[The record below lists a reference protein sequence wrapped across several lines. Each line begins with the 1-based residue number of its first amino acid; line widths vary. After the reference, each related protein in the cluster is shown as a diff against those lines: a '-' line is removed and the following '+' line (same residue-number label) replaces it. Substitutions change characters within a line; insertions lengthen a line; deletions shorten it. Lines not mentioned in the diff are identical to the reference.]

1 MPDSLNSTFDAIR
14 QRASV
19 RRYSTEDV
27 PDPIIAELLD
37 LANRAPSGYNL
48 QPWHFILVRNP
59 ELKQLMRHIAM
70 DQIQVTEAPAVV
82 AFVADPDA
90 WKTSYE
96 KVLELGRQTNQMSE
110 ERVARYR
117 KYVRVLFR
125 NGPAGSIGFAKRIL
139 IPFLRFTRPTPNV
152 ISSRSEAIQYVRAQT
167 MFAASTFM
175 IAAKSIGLDTSP
187 MEGFDEE
194 RLKKLL
200 AVPKSMSIPIIIAV
214 GHPLDDTAYSPGT
227 RLPLDQK
234 LSLDL
239 FPNKVKEG
247 SLKVPD

>member
-1 MPDSLNSTFDAIR
+1 MPDSPNSTFDAIR
-14 QRASV
+14 RRASV
-19 RRYSTEDV
+19 RRFSTEDV
-27 PDPIIAELLD
+27 SDSLIAELLD

-70 DQIQVTEAPAVV
+70 DQIQVAEAPAVV
-82 AFVADPDA
+82 VFAADPDA
-90 WKTSYE
+90 WKNSYE
-96 KVLELGRQTNQMSE
+96 KVLELGRKTNQMSA

-117 KYVRVLFR
+117 KFVRVLFR
-125 NGPAGSIGFAKRIL
+125 NGPAGSIGFVKRII
-139 IPFLRFTRPTPNV
+139 IPFLRMTRPTPNM
-152 ISSRSEAIQYVRAQT
+152 ITSRQEAIQYVRAQT

-175 IAAKSIGLDTSP
+175 IAAKSAGLDTSP

-200 AVPKSMSIPIIIAV
+200 AVPKSMTIPIIIAV
-214 GHPLDDTAYSPGT
+214 GRPLDETAFTPGI
-227 RLPLDQK
+227 RLPLEQK

-247 SLKVPD
+247 ALKVPS